1 MLFLYKI
8 AYKVATWYTPYQLVY
23 ELHPLMPIE
32 YIVLVVGGNEKD
44 NTSVRVLTN
53 RITELEKLRET
64 KMQAVKTTSFQ
75 QWNRTLW
82 SQQKNLEKQFNF
94 GDYVCGFQ
102 RAINHTSGSLLGNG
116 SHRTKYNMCC

>member
-64 KMQAVKTTSFQ
+64 KM
-75 QWNRTLW
+75 
-82 SQQKNLEKQFNF
+82 
-94 GDYVCGFQ
+94 
-102 RAINHTSGSLLGNG
+102 
-116 SHRTKYNMCC
+116 